1 MATACSSQGHTDNS
15 ETEIAQ
21 IKSAIL
27 AEAASSGVDARFIL
41 ATIME
46 ESTGCV
52 RVKSTTS
59 PDGSVFNP
67 GMMQDHNGAG
77 TCFNVPAPCPES
89 QIKLMIKDGTSGTA
103 AGDGLKQTL
112 AKSGAKD
119 AQAVYIAARI
129 YNSGSYPAG
138 TALEDTLSVQGCYSS
153 DIANVMIGFAGA
165 ESPCRTGEAV

>member
-15 ETEIAQ
+15 ETEISQ

-27 AEAASSGVDARFIL
+27 AESASSGVDARFIL

-103 AGDGLKQTL
+103 AGDGLKQAI
-112 AKSGAKD
+112 AKSSAKD

-129 YNSGSYPAG
+129 YNSGSYPG
-138 TALEDTLSVQGCYSS
+138 GPLENTLSVQGCYSS